1 MAELARQTQI
11 LQQRKASLLASSQVG
26 SSGKDL
32 LGRNGHSS
40 AKVAHD
46 ADRNKSLKEKVADHD
61 ARKQRKA
68 AAKLAEKQKQS
79 SNVTMGGIRAIPD
92 VRREVEDYISQLR
105 KTTPTLSSDPT
116 AGGFAVSAFQPAGVY
131 GGGVQATP
139 GNNQKYIYVEELG
152 QTIPV
157 VTSLKDLPAAVEPR
171 RSSQPVNVVS
181 DSDCSEDEDCPLEPE
196 PGTCFVWRKHS
207 NGQKYFKPVS
217 ILDQSPEMIT
227 AYRLDKST
235 GNYEQILVP
244 KELGKQ
250 KKSALGSSQ
259 NRIAC
264 KSSTAGSTKVYKD
277 YRVVS
282 AQGASN
288 PVKREERQPSFVSG
302 DSEKQGKE
310 SRVPTLV
317 QYARDCPVSWTSKVT
332 SSGLN
337 PVLFSWAFIAEL
349 LASRTGQ
356 APSLPDGE
364 LEARLQHFL
373 SVLEVTLQTTL
384 QSDFSS
390 DSWKIARLYHQKVQD
405 KVDTGVY
412 TWLDLSQHWGTA
424 TLPHELMAANA
435 ELATKTIKKV
445 AEKSPKGKKVDEKKL
460 GLCYTWN
467 SCDTRGKCKWEVQYQ
482 GQKCKLQH
490 YCTWCKAENNQI
502 NEHQKNFC
510 KKRQE
515 KENE

>member
-1 MAELARQTQI
+1 M
-11 LQQRKASLLASSQVG
+11 
-26 SSGKDL
+26 
-32 LGRNGHSS
+32 
-40 AKVAHD
+40 
-46 ADRNKSLKEKVADHD
+46 
-61 ARKQRKA
+61 
-68 AAKLAEKQKQS
+68 
-79 SNVTMGGIRAIPD
+79 
-92 VRREVEDYISQLR
+92 RREVEDYISQLR

-259 NRIAC
+259 NRIAS

-288 PVKREERQPSFVSG
+288 PVKREERQPS
-302 DSEKQGKE
+302 
-310 SRVPTLV
+310 L
-317 QYARDCPVSWTSKVT
+317 
-332 SSGLN
+332 
-337 PVLFSWAFIAEL
+337 
-349 LASRTGQ
+349 
-356 APSLPDGE
+356 
-364 LEARLQHFL
+364 
-373 SVLEVTLQTTL
+373 
-384 QSDFSS
+384 
-390 DSWKIARLYHQKVQD
+390 D
-405 KVDTGVY
+405 K
-412 TWLDLSQHWGTA
+412 
-424 TLPHELMAANA
+424 
-435 ELATKTIKKV
+435 
-445 AEKSPKGKKVDEKKL
+445 
-460 GLCYTWN
+460 
-467 SCDTRGKCKWEVQYQ
+467 
-482 GQKCKLQH
+482 
-490 YCTWCKAENNQI
+490 
-502 NEHQKNFC
+502 
-510 KKRQE
+510 
-515 KENE
+515 